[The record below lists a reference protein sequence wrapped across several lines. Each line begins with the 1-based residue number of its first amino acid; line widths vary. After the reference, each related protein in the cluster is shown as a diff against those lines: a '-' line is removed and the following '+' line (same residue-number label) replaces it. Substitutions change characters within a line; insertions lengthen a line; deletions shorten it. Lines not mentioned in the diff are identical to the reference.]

1 MAKLDV
7 PDVLE
12 VPVEEPLVDD
22 PEVVLVVE
30 GNKVVPKGNSV
41 GVVELL
47 TGVVAMLFYVSA
59 VLGKTKARTM
69 PSSSGLR
76 NLL

>member
-7 PDVLE
+7 PDVA
-12 VPVEEPLVDD
+12 VDEPLVDD

-30 GNKVVPKGNSV
+30 GNRVVPKGNSV

-47 TGVVAMLFYVSA
+47 TGVVAILFYVSA
-59 VLGKTKARTM
+59 VLRKTKARTM
-69 PSSSGLR
+69 PSSSGLQ